1 MTAASI
7 FRSHQT
13 LRNLVSFA
21 YDLLAAACAFLA
33 AYVTVY
39 SYPQVLRVPSLD
51 EKLLGFL
58 AASVAAFIVFAP
70 YRGSWRYASI
80 PDMLAIIKGATTA
93 VVIYMV
99 GAFLLTRGENVPRFV
114 PVLTLAY
121 MVPLQAGAR
130 LLYRI
135 AADHM
140 RHRGRG
146 IVRGESRDVPT
157 VLLCG
162 LSDKAESFI
171 RATRRSRAFSIVG
184 IVDDSQINLGRTIQ
198 GVRVL
203 GTLGDLDRVLRKLA
217 ASGRPVG
224 EMVVTEVSPS
234 RQRLAHIVGRGNA
247 CAITVSRIPDLIEV
261 SALSSDQLLQPKL
274 IELGDLLDRP
284 EVTADLEGVAK
295 LVEGKVV
302 LATGA
307 AGSIGSELCR
317 QIARL
322 KPSRLVIVDNSE
334 YMLYRCDTE
343 LRDAHPRLDLVSR
356 LLDVRDTA
364 RVAGIFAEFSP
375 DLVFHAAALKHVPLI
390 EDNPLEAIKTNF
402 LGTRNVADAALANR
416 ASTFVMISTDKAV
429 NPTSIMGATKRAAE
443 AYCQALDIQ
452 SRHTRFRTVR
462 FGNVLG
468 SNGSV
473 VPRFQE
479 QIAAG
484 GPVTVTHPHIVRYF
498 MTIPEAVR
506 LVLHASAHALARR
519 TPRGKIMVLDMGKP
533 VRIVDMAER
542 MIQLAGFK
550 PHVDIKIAFTGLR
563 PGEKLFEELL
573 DSSEVPDGRT
583 EEGYV
588 IASPRIIDRQL
599 LARTI
604 GEIDLCAGREDQ
616 ARAIELLSHVVP
628 EYRAGLEMEPEDEL
642 GGGQADDDIP
652 HPAIVKPVKAPPAP
666 KGGEGPSATRSR

>member
-13 LRNLVSFA
+13 LRNIVSFA
-21 YDLLAAACAFLA
+21 YDLLTAAFSFLA

-39 SYPQVLRVPSLD
+39 GYPQVLDVPALD
-51 EKLLGFL
+51 EKLLGFV
-58 AASVAAFIVFAP
+58 ASAVAAFVIFAP

-80 PDMLAIIKGATTA
+80 PDMMSIIKGAGTA

-99 GAFLLTRGENVPRFV
+99 GAFLMTRGQNVPRSV
-114 PVLTLAY
+114 PILTLAY

-130 LLYRI
+130 LFYRV
-135 AADHM
+135 AAE
-140 RHRGRG
+140 RLRQRGGR
-146 IVRGESRDVPT
+146 IVLGMSRDVPS

-171 RATRRSRAFSIVG
+171 RATRRSRAFAIAG
-184 IVDDSQINLGRTIQ
+184 IIDDSHINLGRTIQ

-203 GTLGDLDRVLRKLA
+203 GTLDDLERLLRKLA
-217 ASGRPVG
+217 TSGHPVS
-224 EMVVTEVSPS
+224 ELVVTEVTPS
-234 RQRLAHIVGRGNA
+234 RRRLAHIVGRGNA
-247 CAITVSRIPDLIEV
+247 CALTVSRIPDILEV
-261 SALSSDQLLQPKL
+261 STLSSDQLLQPKL

-284 EVTADLEGVAK
+284 EVTSDLESVAR

-307 AGSIGSELCR
+307 AGSIGAELCR
-317 QIARL
+317 QIAQL
-322 KPSRLVIVDNSE
+322 GPSRLILVDNSE

-343 LRDAHPRLDLVSR
+343 LRDRHPDLALVSR
-356 LLDVRDTA
+356 LLDVRDA
-364 RVAGIFAEFSP
+364 SRVAGIFAEFSP
-375 DLVFHAAALKHVPLI
+375 DIVFHAAALKHVPMLQ
-390 EDNPLEAIKTNF
+390 DNPLEAIKTNF

-443 AYCQALDIQ
+443 TYCQALDLQ

-473 VPRFQE
+473 VPRFQQ

-506 LVLHASAHALARR
+506 LVLHASAHALTRK

-542 MIQLAGFK
+542 MIQLAGLR
-550 PHVDIKIAFTGLR
+550 PYVDIEIAFTGLR
-563 PGEKLFEELL
+563 AGEKLFEELL
-573 DSSEVPDGRT
+573 DPSEVPDGRT

-588 IASPRIIDRQL
+588 IDRQL
-599 LARTI
+599 LNRTI
-604 GEIDLCAGREDQ
+604 SEIVLCAGREDET
-616 ARAIELLSHVVP
+616 RALELLSHIVP
-628 EYRAGLEMEPEDEL
+628 EFHGEPDEPDER
-642 GGGQADDDIP
+642 GVHAM
-652 HPAIVKPVKAPPAP
+652 PAMPVRTPSRPNDK
-666 KGGEGPSATRSR
+666 GPSATGSG